1 MSANEIVFRISGK
14 RYQRLLE
21 WERAVDERVFKQEL
35 ETGRSPRGVEL
46 SPDTLEIMRL
56 AVKRGKA
63 LPPWYGVSQ
72 GAYVYEFVPT
82 TAGLIIK
89 VKNTETGDSI
99 DLTDYSEF

>member
-14 RYQRLLE
+14 QYQRLLE

-46 SPDTLEIMRL
+46 DPDTLEIMRL
-56 AVKRGKA
+56 AVERGTKI
-63 LPPWYGVSQ
+63 PPWYGVTQ
-72 GAYVYEFVPT
+72 GAYVYAFVPT
-82 TAGLIIK
+82 TVGLVIK
-89 VKNTETGDSI
+89 VENTETGDSI